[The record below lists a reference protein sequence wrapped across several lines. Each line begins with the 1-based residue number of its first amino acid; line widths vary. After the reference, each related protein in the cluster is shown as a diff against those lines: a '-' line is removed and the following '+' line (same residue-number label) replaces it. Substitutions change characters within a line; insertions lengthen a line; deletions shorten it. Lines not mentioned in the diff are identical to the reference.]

1 MDVLVLGAGY
11 AGLTLTRLLER
22 EVPEDVDITLVD
34 ESPDHLIQHELHRV
48 IRRPVVADEITI
60 PLADAVDRATVRTAH
75 VEGVDTDDRIVH
87 LESTDEPLE
96 YDVCAICLGAETAF
110 HGLESVR
117 EQALP
122 LKRLHHAKAIR
133 ERTLESLERYHE
145 GETAHFVVGGAG
157 LSGIQVAG
165 ELAALLEED
174 GIDLEAT
181 DQASVTLLEQFDTVA
196 PSFPPEFQRAVT
208 DALEGQGV
216 EVRPNA
222 AVVGADDASVTL
234 ERPGNQGNSETLPAD
249 VLVWTGGIRGS
260 SALDGER
267 PVVKRDLRLTDRTF
281 VVGDAA
287 RVVDTD
293 GEAVPAS
300 AQSAVRE
307 ARTVAENVT
316 RLVDY
321 EREGGVFEP
330 RLEGFRFESSG
341 WLVSV
346 GDDAVAQVGPS
357 VFTGNAAKALK
368 TTVGVGYLSSV
379 GAIREA
385 VDLVQRELVADA
397 DRDDACSRS

>member
-22 EVPEDVDITLVD
+22 EIPDDVDITLVD
-34 ESPDHLIQHELHRV
+34 ESPAHLIQHELHRA
-48 IRRPVVADEITI
+48 IRRPDVADEITI
-60 PLADAVDRATVRTAH
+60 PLADAVDRAAVRTAR
-75 VEGVDTDDRIVH
+75 VESVDTDDRSVH
-87 LESTDEPLE
+87 LESTDETLE

-110 HGLESVR
+110 HGLETVR
-117 EQALP
+117 EHAIP
-122 LKRLHHAKAIR
+122 LKRLHHAEMIR
-133 ERTLESLERYHE
+133 ERTLESLERYHA
-145 GETAHFVVGGAG
+145 GETAHLVVGGAG

-165 ELAALLEED
+165 ELAAVLEED
-174 GIDLEAT
+174 GIDLAST
-181 DQASVTLLEQFDTVA
+181 DRASVTLLEQFDTVA

-208 DALEGQGV
+208 DTLEGQGV
-216 EVRPNA
+216 TLRPNA
-222 AVVGADDASVTL
+222 TVIGADARSVTVEL
-234 ERPGNQGNSETLPAD
+234 SGDGRQSETLPAD
-249 VLVWTGGIRGS
+249 VLVWTGGIRGPA
-260 SALDGER
+260 ALDGER
-267 PVVKRDLRLTDRTF
+267 PVVRRDLRLEDRTF

-287 RVVDTD
+287 RVVDTH

-307 ARTVAENVT
+307 ARAVAENVA

-321 EREGGVFEP
+321 EREGGLFEP
-330 RLEGFRFESSG
+330 RLEGFRFESPG

-385 VDLVQRELVADA
+385 VDLVQREFVEDA
-397 DRDDACSRS
+397 ERGDSSSRR